1 MPDSIAIAAGC
12 AALAVAC
19 LGTALLVVTLPRGIP
34 LSFPLW
40 RLEPYLKGGGESES
54 PKWLSSWRRGI
65 TELAASDDSITRRI
79 VLAGSKTTL
88 QAVRRQQKRGVIWMG
103 TAAALLTVLGIV
115 ADTLNPLAAAFSL
128 VVFPLLGLM
137 FPDYLLSSK
146 ARQRQLQL
154 NQELP
159 DAIELLALAVGAGE
173 SLYRALERVASRCT
187 QVTGEELT
195 RLMAE
200 LNQGKALSPSLTSWR
215 TRNESAVLAH
225 LVDAVVS
232 AIERGSP
239 LAEVLREQVA
249 DSRAAARNQLL
260 TQGGKK
266 EVWMMVPVVFLI
278 LPLTVVF
285 ALYPGLV
292 ALQMTGTS

>member
-1 MPDSIAIAAGC
+1 MSGNIFITASC

-19 LGTALLVVTLPRGIP
+19 LGLAILVVSVPRNIP
-34 LSFPLW
+34 GVFPMW
-40 RLEPYLKGGGESES
+40 RLKPYLNGESPTRIPHRIASLRELGLVSSDES
-54 PKWLSSWRRGI
+54 VR
-65 TELAASDDSITRRI
+65 RRI

-88 QAVRRQQKRGVIWMG
+88 SEIRRRQKLGAIWMG
-103 TAAALLTVLGIV
+103 IAALLLTILG
-115 ADTLNPLAAAFSL
+115 AAAHTLNPLAAIFAIL
-128 VVFPLLGLM
+128 VFPLMGVVY
-137 FPDYLLSSK
+137 PDYRLSAGAK
-146 ARQRQLQL
+146 QRQMQL

-173 SLYRALERVASRCT
+173 SLYMALERVASRCT

-200 LNQGKALSPSLTSWR
+200 LKQGEALSMSLTSWR
-215 TRNESAVLAH
+215 TRTESEVLSH

-232 AIERGSP
+232 ALERGSP
-239 LAEVLREQVA
+239 LAQVLREQVA
-249 DSRAAARNQLL
+249 DSRSAARNQLL
-260 TQGGKK
+260 AQGGKK
-266 EVWMMVPVVFLI
+266 EVWMMIPVVFLI

-292 ALQMTGTS
+292 ALQMTGGG

>member
-1 MPDSIAIAAGC
+1 MPGNILITASC

-19 LGTALLVVTLPRGIP
+19 LGLAILVVSVPRNIP
-34 LSFPLW
+34 GVFPMW
-40 RLEPYLKGGGESES
+40 RLKPYLNGESPTRITHRLASLRELGLVSSDES
-54 PKWLSSWRRGI
+54 MR
-65 TELAASDDSITRRI
+65 RRI

-88 QAVRRQQKRGVIWMG
+88 SEIRRRQKLGAIWMG
-103 TAAALLTVLGIV
+103 IAALLLTILG
-115 ADTLNPLAAAFSL
+115 AAAHTLNPLAAIFAIL
-128 VVFPLLGLM
+128 VFPLMGVVY
-137 FPDYLLSSK
+137 PDYRLSAGAK
-146 ARQRQLQL
+146 QRQMQL

-173 SLYRALERVASRCT
+173 SLYMALERVASRCT

-200 LNQGKALSPSLTSWR
+200 LKQGEALSMSLTSWR
-215 TRNESAVLAH
+215 TRTESEVLSH

-232 AIERGSP
+232 ALERGSP
-239 LAEVLREQVA
+239 LAQVLREQVA
-249 DSRAAARNQLL
+249 DSRSAARNQLL
-260 TQGGKK
+260 AQGGKK
-266 EVWMMVPVVFLI
+266 EIWMMIPVVFLI

-292 ALQMTGTS
+292 ALQMTGGG

>member
-1 MPDSIAIAAGC
+1 MPGNIFITASC

-19 LGTALLVVTLPRGIP
+19 LGLAILVVSVPRNIP
-34 LSFPLW
+34 GVFPMW
-40 RLEPYLKGGGESES
+40 RLKPYLNGESPARIPHRLASLRELGLVSSDES
-54 PKWLSSWRRGI
+54 VR
-65 TELAASDDSITRRI
+65 RRI

-88 QAVRRQQKRGVIWMG
+88 SEIRRRQKLGAIWMG
-103 TAAALLTVLGIV
+103 IAALLLTILG
-115 ADTLNPLAAAFSL
+115 AAAHTLNPLAAIFAIL
-128 VVFPLLGLM
+128 VFPLMGVVY
-137 FPDYLLSSK
+137 PDYRLSAGAK
-146 ARQRQLQL
+146 QRQMQL

-173 SLYRALERVASRCT
+173 SLYMALERVASRCT

-200 LNQGKALSPSLTSWR
+200 LKQGEALSMSLTSWR
-215 TRNESAVLAH
+215 TRTESEVLSH

-232 AIERGSP
+232 ALERGSP
-239 LAEVLREQVA
+239 LAQVLREQVA
-249 DSRAAARNQLL
+249 DSRSAARNQLL
-260 TQGGKK
+260 AQGGKK
-266 EVWMMVPVVFLI
+266 EVWMMIPVVFLI

-292 ALQMTGTS
+292 ALQMTGGG

>member
-1 MPDSIAIAAGC
+1 MPDSIVIAAGC

-40 RLEPYLKGGGESES
+40 RLEPYLRGEGEPALPQWRNS
-54 PKWLSSWRRGI
+54 LRRGVA
-65 TELAASDDSITRRI
+65 TLRASDDSVARRL

-88 QAVRRQQKRGVIWMG
+88 PDFRRQQRRGIIWMG
-103 TAAALLTVLGIV
+103 ATAILLTVLG
-115 ADTLNPLAAAFSL
+115 AMAGTLNPLATALTL

-146 ARQRQLQL
+146 AKQRQLQL

-200 LNQGKALSPSLTSWR
+200 LERGKALSPSLTSWR

-292 ALQMTGTS
+292 ALQMTGAG